1 MALEGEDDEPVEQ
14 EVVLQDIID
23 HYTGNVGNE
32 VKLDEDDELTPTP
45 SLSEAY

>member
-23 HYTGNVGNE
+23 HYTSNVGNE
-32 VKLDEDDELTPTP
+32 VELDEDDELTPTP
-45 SLSEAY
+45 SLSEAC